1 MLEHCRDL
9 FTRTGD
15 TYGQALTAY
24 TLGDLRLA
32 QNRVEEAREHF
43 MRCHRLSSDV
53 GLGARALQRAQECFA
68 DR

>member
-32 QNRVEEAREHF
+32 RTGSRRHASTS
-43 MRCHRLSSDV
+43 CAAT
-53 GLGARALQRAQECFA
+53 G
-68 DR
+68 